1 MVDIGEE
8 FKSQVPK
15 ATIDGKVGRH
25 LQEALS
31 IAGNYS
37 NYNKPSDKVVLE
49 LGTNG
54 DFTEEELNQ
63 LINKFGKAQIYL
75 VNTRVPRDW
84 QDNVNKQLAIFAKKH
99 KNVTL
104 VDWYQRSVG
113 HSEYFAPDGV
123 HLENSGVKALSDEI
137 IKTIKKNSK
146 QIIHSRPV

>member
-1 MVDIGEE
+1 MVKLGVTY
-8 FKSQVPK
+8 KK
-15 ATIDGKVGRH
+15 
-25 LQEALS
+25 LLS

-84 QDNVNKQLAIFAKKH
+84 QDNVNKQLANAAKKI
-99 KNVTL
+99 
-104 VDWYQRSVG
+104 RM
-113 HSEYFAPDGV
+113 
-123 HLENSGVKALSDEI
+123 
-137 IKTIKKNSK
+137 
-146 QIIHSRPV
+146 